1 MTELPQHVGW
11 LFHDWHLLPFYIHLQ
26 RGEDEGY
33 KEFVIE
39 PPPNVRAGVGRHYGF
54 VVVELLED
62 SLDPTDA
69 CEFDFF

>member
-1 MTELPQHVGW
+1 MPAEQRLEGIEVAVTELPQHVGW

-39 PPPNVRAGVGRHYGF
+39 TSPNVRA
-54 VVVELLED
+54 ELGGIMALWLW
-62 SLDPTDA
+62 S
-69 CEFDFF
+69 C